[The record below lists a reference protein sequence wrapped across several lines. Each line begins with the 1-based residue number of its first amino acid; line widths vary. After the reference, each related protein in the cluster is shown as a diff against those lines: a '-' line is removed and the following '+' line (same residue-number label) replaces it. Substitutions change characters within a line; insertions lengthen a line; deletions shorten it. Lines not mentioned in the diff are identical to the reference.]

1 MRLLIVISAFIVVSK
16 SCEQIRS
23 PLCQTGVGYNLTIFP
38 NLAGH
43 LFQGGAIVGLQ
54 NIRAL
59 IDQKCS
65 PNIREFL
72 CRVYIPECYQG
83 KPVLPSWEM
92 CQEAYEGCHQLMSS
106 LGQSW
111 SFSLNCSK
119 FEQSTIDSIK
129 TKSKDNTE
137 FWFGT
142 GVNKLCNAPHATIA
156 CKRNIHKGHMDSIV
170 ARFNGNLDT
179 SQVDRLMQINY
190 TYSAEHITSCFN
202 PYSMPGGSFQVDP
215 LSPAVHH
222 PWEVRNTPTIT
233 WTANPSQY
241 YTLVLVDA
249 GMGGNAYAVFI
260 NIRGNDFARHEAVVD
275 YRAPMNPTEVDN
287 PYVFLLYE
295 QTGRISATG
304 SLIQNLTS
312 NTVAALHANSHFR
325 GPKAISWVRIKQD
338 PYSITYLGSRSVVNN
353 CPSLV
358 SEALHHHPASF
369 IPSNTILD
377 MSVDVTYTPSSIS
390 FISCCKTYVYNEKSF
405 SINPIGN
412 STVKTAHVRSS
423 AIPSVSLSK
432 RDWYPEAIQFADNEL
447 YTLMMVD
454 PDAGSSP
461 YLHWLVLN
469 IPKGNVNDGVSVRE
483 YKGPAPPSGV
493 HTYYFLLYKQTAKIN
508 PSVIGNYTTS
518 CSRCGFKISNFV
530 SNNHL
535 ELKGASWMLSS
546 HDEYVRHLHV
556 DESSKDRTQV
566 CSGQSGFPAS
576 CTSVGSSVTVG

>member
-156 CKRNIHKGHMDSIV
+156 CK
-170 ARFNGNLDT
+170 
-179 SQVDRLMQINY
+179 
-190 TYSAEHITSCFN
+190 
-202 PYSMPGGSFQVDP
+202 
-215 LSPAVHH
+215 HH
-222 PWEVRNTPTIT
+222 
-233 WTANPSQY
+233 Q
-241 YTLVLVDA
+241 
-249 GMGGNAYAVFI
+249 
-260 NIRGNDFARHEAVVD
+260 AVVD
-275 YRAPMNPTEVDN
+275 YRTPMNPTEVDN